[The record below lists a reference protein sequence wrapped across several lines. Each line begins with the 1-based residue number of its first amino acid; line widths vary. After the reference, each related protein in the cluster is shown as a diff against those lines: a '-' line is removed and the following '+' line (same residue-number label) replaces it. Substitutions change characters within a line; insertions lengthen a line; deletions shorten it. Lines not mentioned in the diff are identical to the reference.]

1 MDKKFTVLVIGAHP
15 DDCEIKVGGLGIKCV
30 EKGYRVIF
38 MSATNGETGHQ
49 TLSNEETTDP
59 KESLKDPV
67 IPYRMFCDRH
77 SQQ

>member
-49 TLSNEETTDP
+49 TLSNEETLGSV

-67 IPYRMFCDRH
+67 IWPV
-77 SQQ
+77 SNVL